1 MNAGID
7 TAAGDAAVTATA
19 AAATVA
25 PRSTGE
31 LFFAFMKLGLQGF
44 GGVLPVARHA
54 LVEDYRW
61 LTMQEFT
68 DIVSRCQ
75 ALPGPNIVNVSICIG
90 GRYFG
95 VRGSIAASAGLLGAP
110 FVLLLVLAALYS
122 GYAQVPAVQN
132 ALRGVSAVAAGLI
145 LGTALRMAASPRLR
159 TWRALFGVAA
169 FAAVSWLR
177 LPLALVLAAIVP
189 LSIGAA
195 WLARKNK
202 VPQP

>member
-1 MNAGID
+1 MSLDPDSTLTG
-7 TAAGDAAVTATA
+7 
-19 AAATVA
+19 ATVA
-25 PRSTGE
+25 PRSPSE

-54 LVEDYRW
+54 LVENYRW
-61 LTMQEFT
+61 LTMAEFT

-90 GRYFG
+90 GRHFG
-95 VRGSIAASAGLLGAP
+95 ARGAIAASAGLLFAP
-110 FVLLLVLAALYS
+110 FVLLLLLAVLYS
-122 GYAQVPAVQN
+122 GYSQVPAVTN

-145 LGTALRMAASPRLR
+145 LGTVMRMAASPRLR

-177 LPLALVLAAIVP
+177 LPLALVLAVILP

-195 WLARKNK
+195 WYQRPRR
-202 VPQP
+202 VPQS

>member
-1 MNAGID
+1 MSAG
-7 TAAGDAAVTATA
+7 TQAPSAGTTN
-19 AAATVA
+19 AATTA
-25 PRSTGE
+25 PRSPGE
-31 LFFAFMKLGLQGF
+31 LFLAFMKLGLQGF

-90 GRYFG
+90 GRHFG
-95 VRGSIAASAGLLGAP
+95 VRGAIAASAGLLLVP
-110 FVLLLVLAALYS
+110 LVLLLVLGVLYS
-122 GYAQVPAVQN
+122 GYGQVPAVAN

-145 LGTALRMAASPRLR
+145 LGTVLRMAASPRLR
-159 TWRALFGVAA
+159 TWRAVFGVAA

-177 LPLALVLAAIVP
+177 LPLALVLAVILP
-189 LSIGAA
+189 LSIAAA
-195 WLARKNK
+195 WYQRPGE
-202 VPQP
+202 VTE

>member
-1 MNAGID
+1 MNAGIESP
-7 TAAGDAAVTATA
+7 T

-25 PRSTGE
+25 PRSKSE

-95 VRGSIAASAGLLGAP
+95 AAGSAAASAGLLGVP
-110 FVLLLVLAALYS
+110 FVLLLALAALYS
-122 GYAQVPAVQN
+122 GYAQVPAVAN

-177 LPLALVLAAIVP
+177 LPLALV
-189 LSIGAA
+189 
-195 WLARKNK
+195 
-202 VPQP
+202 

>member
-1 MNAGID
+1 MTVPTPG
-7 TAAGDAAVTATA
+7 T
-19 AAATVA
+19 TVA
-25 PRSTGE
+25 PRSPAE

-61 LTMQEFT
+61 LTMEEFT

-90 GRYFG
+90 GRHFG
-95 VRGSIAASAGLLGAP
+95 ARGAIAASAGLLAAP
-110 FVLLLVLAALYS
+110 FVLLLALVALYS
-122 GYAQVPAVQN
+122 GYSQEPVVSN
-132 ALRGVSAVAAGLI
+132 ALRGASAVAAGLI
-145 LGTALRMAASPRLR
+145 LGTVLRMASSPRLR

-177 LPLALVLAAIVP
+177 LPLALVLAVIIP
-189 LSIGAA
+189 LSIAAA
-195 WLARKNK
+195 WLARR
-202 VPQP
+202 VTQ

>member
-1 MNAGID
+1 MNAEAQALTSG
-7 TAAGDAAVTATA
+7 T
-19 AAATVA
+19 TVA
-25 PRSTGE
+25 PRSIGE

-54 LVEDYRW
+54 LVENYRW
-61 LTMQEFT
+61 LTMAEFT

-90 GRYFG
+90 GRHFG
-95 VRGSIAASAGLLGAP
+95 VRGAIAASAGILGVP
-110 FVLLLVLAALYS
+110 FVLLLVLGVLYS
-122 GYAQVPAVQN
+122 GYAQVPEVAN

-159 TWRALFGVAA
+159 TWRTVFAVAA

-177 LPLALVLAAIVP
+177 LPLALVLAAIIP

-195 WLARKNK
+195 WYAQKRGMSGS
-202 VPQP
+202 

>member
-1 MNAGID
+1 MNAD
-7 TAAGDAAVTATA
+7 TESA
-19 AAATVA
+19 AASPTVA
-25 PRSTGE
+25 PRSPGE

-54 LVEDYRW
+54 LVENYRW
-61 LTMQEFT
+61 LTMEEFT

-95 VRGSIAASAGLLGAP
+95 VRGAVAASAGLLGAP
-110 FVLLLVLAALYS
+110 LALLLVLAAFYS
-122 GYAQVPAVQN
+122 GYSQVPAVAN

-159 TWRALFGVAA
+159 TWRAVFGVAA

-189 LSIGAA
+189 LSIWAA
-195 WLARKNK
+195 WVA
-202 VPQP
+202 QPRGTPRS

>member
-1 MNAGID
+1 MSEPDGTGAGE
-7 TAAGDAAVTATA
+7 GGMR
-19 AAATVA
+19 A
-25 PRSTGE
+25 PRSIGE

-54 LVEDYRW
+54 LVENYRW
-61 LTMQEFT
+61 LTMPEFT
-68 DIVSRCQ
+68 DIVARCQ
-75 ALPGPNIVNVSICIG
+75 ALPGPNIVNVGICIG
-90 GRYFG
+90 SRHFG
-95 VRGSIAASAGLLGAP
+95 ARGALAASAGLLVVP
-110 FVLLLVLAALYS
+110 FVLVLVLAAFYS
-122 GYAQVPAVQN
+122 GYSQVPAVAN

-145 LGTALRMAASPRLR
+145 LGTALRMAGSPRLR

-189 LSIGAA
+189 LSLAAA
-195 WLARKNK
+195 WFSRMRGR